1 MIGLKIY
8 SIMKIKST
16 NKAILFLALGM
27 ASFSSVA
34 QKINMPAPSP
44 LQTVTQKFGL
54 GEVTLEYSR
63 PAVKGRT
70 IFGEVVPYGKIWRTG
85 ANATTKITFTDDV
98 KLEGNA
104 VKAGTYGLYTIPNKD
119 SWEIMLYKDL
129 ALNGNV
135 AEYKTEN
142 EVLRF
147 KVKTMKIPMKMESL
161 MINFGDVAPTAATL
175 TLLWENTVV
184 PIKMTTDIDARVMQ
198 SIDESMKSDKPDYFR
213 SASYYFDNNK
223 DLKQALTW
231 VTKATEENPTAFYMF
246 NLKARIEYKLGDKAA
261 GKASAE
267 KSIALAKDAKND
279 DYIALGEK
287 LLADNK

>member
-1 MIGLKIY
+1 M
-8 SIMKIKST
+8 T
-16 NKAILFLALGM
+16 NKALLFLAFGIASLG
-27 ASFSSVA
+27 ATA
-34 QKINMPAPSP
+34 QKITVPAPSP

-54 GEVTLEYSR
+54 GEVTIEYSR
-63 PAVKGRT
+63 PAVKGRK
-70 IFGEVVPYGKIWRTG
+70 IFGDVVPYGKIWRTG

-98 KLEGNA
+98 KLEGND

-119 SWEIMLYKDL
+119 SWEVMLYNDL
-129 ALNGNV
+129 KLNGNV
-135 AEYKTEN
+135 ADYKTEN

-147 KVKTMKIPMKMESL
+147 KVKAISIPMKMESL
-161 MINFGDVAPTAATL
+161 MINIGDITATEAKL

-184 PIKMTTDIDARVMQ
+184 AIKMTTDIDARVMK
-198 SIDESMKSDKPDYFR
+198 SIDESMKSDKPEYFR
-213 SASYYFDNNK
+213 AATYYFDNNK

-267 KSIALAKDAKND
+267 KSIALATDAKSD
-279 DYIALGEK
+279 DYVALGKK